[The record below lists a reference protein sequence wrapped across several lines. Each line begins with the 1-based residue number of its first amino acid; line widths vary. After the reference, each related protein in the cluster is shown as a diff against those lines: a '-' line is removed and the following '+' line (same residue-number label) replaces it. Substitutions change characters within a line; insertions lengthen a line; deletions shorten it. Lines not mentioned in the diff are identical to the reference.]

1 RRLFEAGARVI
12 YFLPLFFLAILL
24 GMAYLYPWA
33 DPARIAADHH
43 LAEVVHKKGAYL
55 NVPFFTGRAV
65 LYFVFWAFMARTL
78 TAFSWKYDETGD
90 REYAEKM
97 RRMSG
102 WGLLVQALVI

>member
-1 RRLFEAGARVI
+1 
-12 YFLPLFFLAILL
+12 
-24 GMAYLYPWA
+24 MAYLYPWA
-33 DPARIAADHH
+33 DPARIAADPH

-55 NVPFFTGRAV
+55 NVPFFTVRTIF
-65 LYFVFWAFMARTL
+65 YFAFWALMARTL

-102 WGLLVQALVI
+102 W